1 MGEMICLRGLLSKMG
16 SGDTLR
22 PLMKCDII
30 ISSLLLFN
38 YPIFSIWLILSMKVH
53 LIATTHKTI
62 KSINPHDAKME
73 MLMEE
78 NNRLRKQLEVL
89 LKEKNDDIENVFRN
103 KLEQVRSS
111 SKSISKRNSK
121 ANLSPKPAQPLRD
134 TKN

>member
-1 MGEMICLRGLLSKMG
+1 MG
-16 SGDTLR
+16 SGDTLS
-22 PLMKCDII
+22 PLMKWDII

-62 KSINPHDAKME
+62 KSNNPHDAKME

-78 NNRLRKQLEVL
+78 NNRLRKQLEAL
-89 LKEKNDDIENVFRN
+89 LKEKNDDIENVFKN
-103 KLEQVRSS
+103 KLEQVRS

-121 ANLSPKPAQPLRD
+121 ANLSPKPVQPLRD